1 MLKLLPVKN
10 RLLHDYSA
18 FYASHGNHK
27 ENMARINTEGNEQ
40 IIKACHKN
48 RNKKWNPKKAER
60 KWGLKGN
67 KRRRS

>member
-48 RNKKWNPKKAER
+48 RNKK
-60 KWGLKGN
+60 
-67 KRRRS
+67 